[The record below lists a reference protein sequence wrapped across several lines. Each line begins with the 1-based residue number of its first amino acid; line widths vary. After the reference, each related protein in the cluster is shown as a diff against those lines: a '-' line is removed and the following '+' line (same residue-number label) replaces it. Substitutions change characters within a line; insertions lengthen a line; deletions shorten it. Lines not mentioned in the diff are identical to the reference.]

1 MKKPGA
7 VKAAA
12 IALAATLLFCAATGG
27 DGGAQGETAEDFLDQ
42 GVRATGRGDL
52 ENAIADYTEALRLN
66 PDYALAYNN
75 RGDAYYNQGRYDQAI
90 EDYTAA
96 LRIDPNFT
104 LARNNLETAQKARG
118 KGTDA

>member
-1 MKKPGA
+1 MHDR
-7 VKAAA
+7 A
-12 IALAATLLFCAATGG
+12 I
-27 DGGAQGETAEDFLDQ
+27 E
-42 GVRATGRGDL
+42 
-52 ENAIADYTEALRLN
+52 DYTAALRID
-66 PDYALAYNN
+66 PDYAAAYNN
-75 RGDAYYNQGRYDQAI
+75 RGWVYYRKGLYDQAI